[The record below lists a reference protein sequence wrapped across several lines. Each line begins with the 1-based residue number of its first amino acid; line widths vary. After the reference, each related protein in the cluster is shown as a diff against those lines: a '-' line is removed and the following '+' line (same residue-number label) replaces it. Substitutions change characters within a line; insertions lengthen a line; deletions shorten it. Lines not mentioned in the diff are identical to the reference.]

1 MWVPY
6 PLTPL
11 LQTFSDFV
19 LQHLGHPNEAF
30 ESTVSN
36 EPFSLGDVVLAVAH
50 KPRSDGATAH
60 GACKRGKLH
69 AARRHTQ
76 VVTVHGH
83 QSVAHGK
90 DPREALAA
98 TACRHGVVN
107 QDIKIVVIDLLT
119 GGLEHKLVNTLP
131 SSQF

>member
-36 EPFSLGDVVLAVAH
+36 EPFSLGDVVLAVTH
-50 KPRSDGATAH
+50 KPRSDGTPTH

-69 AARRHTQ
+69 AARRHTE
-76 VVTVHGH
+76 VVSAHGH

-90 DPREALAA
+90 DRRDALAT
-98 TACRHGVVN
+98 TAARHGVG
-107 QDIKIVVIDLLT
+107 DEAAEVVVVDLLT
-119 GGLEHKLVNTLP
+119 GGFEHKLVNALP
-131 SSQF
+131 SAQF

>member
-36 EPFSLGDVVLAVAH
+36 EPFSLGDVVLAVTH

-69 AARRHTQ
+69 AARRHTE
-76 VVTVHGH
+76 VVSAHGH
-83 QSVAHGK
+83 HPVAHGK
-90 DPREALAA
+90 DSRDALAT
-98 TACRHGVVN
+98 TAGRHGVIN
-107 QDIKIVVIDLLT
+107 KAIKIVVIDLLT
-119 GGLEHKLVNTLP
+119 
-131 SSQF
+131 